1 MKKTI
6 LLCAAV
12 MTLSH
17 LQAQTTFESATEAVR
32 NMTVGWNLGNTLD
45 ANNGSRMTDIVR
57 SETCWGQPVTRPE
70 LMTMMRDAGFGAIRV
85 PVTWF
90 PHMDDEGT
98 VDAEW
103 MARVHEVVDYVIN
116 AGLYC
121 ILNVHHDT
129 GDGDTHWLHASMSV
143 YNQQKNRYEKLW
155 QQIATEFRDYDQRLL
170 FEGYNEMLDKYNS
183 WCFASFNTSNRYNAA
198 DAADAY
204 QAINSFAQSF
214 VNTVRATGGNNAQR
228 NLIVNT
234 YAASCG
240 SGNWNSHLTDP
251 LVNLNYPDDTAT
263 GHIAFEIH
271 AYPNIEV
278 LAEAKNEVDQIISR
292 ASAHLVAKGAPVI
305 IGEWGTSNVDSG
317 TGKTDYDTR
326 RDDLFAFVDYM
337 VQKTKE
343 NGIGTFFWMG
353 LSDGIYR
360 SEPAFNQPDLAE
372 RIAKAYHGDSFQGV
386 YPTISGKSS
395 ILIFEGEKA
404 LGWGDG
410 ISINGS
416 QFQTAGNG
424 VQLELTYN
432 VTAGGAD
439 IQFYYG
445 DWSVKPTFNVGGVS
459 YFGDYGP
466 ANTGSSQTN
475 VITFSQDV
483 YNTLCQKGLIVHGQ
497 GVTLTKVEL
506 VNPTVASVLTPNV
519 DTRAVGRTFDLTGR
533 EVIRPQRGIYIRDG
547 KKFVVR

>member
-12 MTLSH
+12 LTLSH

-251 LVNLNYPDDTAT
+251 IVNLNYPDDTAT

-278 LAEAKNEVDQIISR
+278 LADAKNEVDQIISR
-292 ASAHLVAKGAPVI
+292 ATAHLVAKGAPVI

-317 TGKTDYDTR
+317 AGKTDYDTR

-410 ISINGS
+410 ISINGG

-466 ANTGSSQTN
+466 ANTGSSQTT